1 MRLYF
6 RVFSFLPFLLIVW
19 QMSSAEEIIR
29 QGRNRF
35 ATHKTEL
42 NEKISENRRIRIQS
56 VESLR
61 GKLYI
66 TSADVDRAHLEYKKL
81 LRTSEKAEALNYAE
95 LIQVTFRDTPSG
107 LELLFQTLN
116 PSPWSRTDNSA
127 TVEGEISLPP
137 DSHIEIDA
145 KYFDIIIE
153 GPFKTVSNTRSFGR
167 LDVSGIT
174 EKVELTTSHGNIT
187 VKNIR
192 GVISIETESAGI
204 RAENIRPLGKPAYF
218 SNDNGDIIISW
229 CEGGLDIH
237 SSYGKIRVDKATLS
251 GGRINIE
258 GNYTP
263 IRLTL
268 DNMDSSVISVTNVN
282 EDIDINVSR
291 PLSASVNLQVDA
303 DSEIHV
309 EGIFV
314 KPVAVEPR
322 RVKFV
327 TGSGDSQISV
337 KISGIG
343 DITLKGG
350 Q

>member
-81 LRTSEKAEALNYAE
+81 LRTSEKAEALDYAE

-127 TVEGEISLPP
+127 GLSSNPSAATERAVAGSSAAAASMARTRVTRLAARSMWRISLSR
-137 DSHIEIDA
+137 DFISE
-145 KYFDIIIE
+145 KL
-153 GPFKTVSNTRSFGR
+153 RSLIMSR
-167 LDVSGIT
+167 QRS
-174 EKVELTTSHGNIT
+174 
-187 VKNIR
+187 
-192 GVISIETESAGI
+192 
-204 RAENIRPLGKPAYF
+204 
-218 SNDNGDIIISW
+218 SW
-229 CEGGLDIH
+229 
-237 SSYGKIRVDKATLS
+237 
-251 GGRINIE
+251 
-258 GNYTP
+258 
-263 IRLTL
+263 
-268 DNMDSSVISVTNVN
+268 
-282 EDIDINVSR
+282 
-291 PLSASVNLQVDA
+291 
-303 DSEIHV
+303 
-309 EGIFV
+309 
-314 KPVAVEPR
+314 
-322 RVKFV
+322 
-327 TGSGDSQISV
+327 
-337 KISGIG
+337 
-343 DITLKGG
+343 
-350 Q
+350 